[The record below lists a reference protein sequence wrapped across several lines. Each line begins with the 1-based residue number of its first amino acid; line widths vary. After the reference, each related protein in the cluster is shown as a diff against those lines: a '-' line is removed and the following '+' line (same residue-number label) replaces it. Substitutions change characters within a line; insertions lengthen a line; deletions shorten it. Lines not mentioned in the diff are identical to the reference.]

1 MWKMGSFLNNNNDN
15 CCYTTTATT
24 TTNTTTTTTTATT
37 TTIIIVSLCI
47 EPSQPQRITSGLST
61 NFTLSPS
68 YSIHKSYFT
77 TSHVKK
83 KKKIKA
89 FLHSV
94 GTQHGN
100 LHPGGGTYFILRAYT
115 GTGVSHSQHR
125 KKKLGEVFEK
135 MQVNGPER

>member
-1 MWKMGSFLNNNNDN
+1 MWKMGSCLNNNNDN

-37 TTIIIVSLCI
+37 ITIIIVSLCI

-77 TSHVKK
+77 ASHVKK
-83 KKKIKA
+83 KKKKLKPFYIPWALSTETCIQKGGPILFCGPTQEPELA
-89 FLHSV
+89 TANTGKKNWERFL
-94 GTQHGN
+94 
-100 LHPGGGTYFILRAYT
+100 
-115 GTGVSHSQHR
+115 
-125 KKKLGEVFEK
+125 KKC
-135 MQVNGPER
+135 